1 MTFDKPVISDH
12 DIWEVLLLFFNDTS
26 SVSKIINLGG
36 IPNNNFLVRINRKNV
51 VLKIYS
57 KGQSTID
64 HIENEVRFTM
74 FMGSRGIHTLSLM
87 LGRDGNYIQYWKGYP
102 VVCSS
107 YISGKRLSELEINAA
122 IARSVGK
129 YTAVFEKTAADFRA
143 PSLYPAKLSEVVEY
157 VFHDIDKE
165 SLRRKT
171 RNELGF
177 ILDNWSRISSEIA
190 ILQNSYGPQMVHM
203 DLWPYNFILHRKSL
217 YSIDYD
223 DWLFTSPIFEITVVL
238 LEFCMFKCDV
248 FNWEIAKEI
257 LSGYCKESGFQ
268 YSGKDIHLALQFIC
282 VLWYGYNLVESSDYD
297 HANIYYKKLKVI
309 SSEDFHKKIEI
320 LLGDIR

>member
-1 MTFDKPVISDH
+1 MTFNKPVISER
-12 DIWEVLLLFFNDTS
+12 DIMEVLLLFFNDTS
-26 SVSKIINLGG
+26 SVSKIANLGG

-57 KGQSTID
+57 KGQSSIN

-74 FMGSRGIHTLSLM
+74 FMGSRGIRTLSLI
-87 LGRDGNYIQYWKGYP
+87 LGRDGNYIQFWKGYP

-107 YISGKRLSELEINAA
+107 FISGKLLSEIGIDAA

-129 YTAVFEKTAADFRA
+129 YTAVFEKTASDFMV
-143 PSLYPAKLSEVVEY
+143 PSLSPANLSEIVEY
-157 VFHDIDKE
+157 VFRDIDKD
-165 SLRRKT
+165 SLGRKT
-171 RNELGF
+171 LNELGY
-177 ILDNWSRISSEIA
+177 ILDIWSKISSEIA
-190 ILQNSYGPQMVHM
+190 ILQNSYNPHMVHM
-203 DLWPYNFILHRKSL
+203 DLWPYNFILHRNSL

-238 LEFCMFKCDV
+238 LEFCMFRCAV

-257 LSGYCKESGFQ
+257 LSGYFKELDFK

-297 HANIYYKKLKVI
+297 HAHMYYKKLGVI
-309 SSEDFHKKIEI
+309 SKEDFYQRIEI